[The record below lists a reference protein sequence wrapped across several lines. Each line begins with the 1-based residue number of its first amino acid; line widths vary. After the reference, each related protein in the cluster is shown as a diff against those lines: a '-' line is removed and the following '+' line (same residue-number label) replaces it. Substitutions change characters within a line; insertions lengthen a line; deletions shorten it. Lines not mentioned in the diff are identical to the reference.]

1 MVAKTDRRSRATL
14 SVFDHNVPLI
24 VADEPALDSFDER
37 FRGTS
42 MMRRLLFEE
51 LLESLQ
57 IVAIDIGNSPVVEVG
72 VNPMQKLI
80 ALARHRL
87 HGSVGSCPGRPN
99 KQVNKM
105 FAPLVNQHRRRP

>member
-1 MVAKTDRRSRATL
+1 MAKTDRRSRATR

-24 VADEPALDSFDER
+24 VADELALDSFDER

-42 MMRRLLFEE
+42 LMRRLLFEE

-80 ALARHRL
+80 TLAGDTLRRSCALRCCHPDKQIDECLRL
-87 HGSVGSCPGRPN
+87 W
-99 KQVNKM
+99 
-105 FAPLVNQHRRRP
+105 